1 MIGKFPVFVFGH
13 VWTPPSLLSWLAAV
27 FIDTDGGETTSSRT
41 EADKEG
47 MSLYA
52 PFIIT
57 IKLNARG
64 PYIHPLATQ
73 SSIPPL
79 PGVPQ
84 FITPITQC
92 SIEILILE
100 LPPTAILPFNP
111 PNHQSVP
118 RTGLHLISWPFY
130 TPINFRNVTFQVFT
144 LITTYQSYPTM
155 S

>member
-1 MIGKFPVFVFGH
+1 MD
-13 VWTPPSLLSWLAAV
+13 TSLPIVLTGSRFHWHRWWWDYKLQNGGRQRGNE
-27 FIDTDGGETTSSRT
+27 FIH
-41 EADKEG
+41 
-47 MSLYA
+47 YYHA